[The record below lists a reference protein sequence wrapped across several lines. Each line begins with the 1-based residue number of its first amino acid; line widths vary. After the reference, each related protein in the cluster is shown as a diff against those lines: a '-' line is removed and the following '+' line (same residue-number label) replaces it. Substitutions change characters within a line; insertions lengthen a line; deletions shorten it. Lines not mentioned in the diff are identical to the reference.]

1 VKSALPAEKD
11 SKTAK
16 VKDNDPIARYRGK
29 PNSRKLE
36 NNMETQHLEK
46 RFGVLAVEKGIIT
59 ADQVIE
65 AFRIQV
71 MEDIE
76 KGKHRLIGRIL
87 LEQGL
92 ITLSQIDD
100 VLKSMEKNLP
110 LLKEE

>member
-1 VKSALPAEKD
+1 
-11 SKTAK
+11 
-16 VKDNDPIARYRGK
+16 
-29 PNSRKLE
+29 
-36 NNMETQHLEK
+36 METQHLEK

-65 AFRIQV
+65 ALRIQV

-92 ITLSQIDD
+92 ITLSQIEE
-100 VLKSMEKNLP
+100 LLNSLGKNLP
-110 LLKEE
+110 LFKEQ